1 MQNLIWVKA
10 AHAPPSQIVAMRKSF
25 RLPSPVLFLACI
37 AVLFAGFG
45 CAKKPAGPPKEVKIT
60 ANDKMK
66 FDLTAF
72 EVKPGQQVSVT
83 LTNVG
88 TSPKASM
95 GHNFILLKQ
104 NTSVQKFLD
113 EGSMHAAQNYIAPE
127 FAKDVIASTKLLGP
141 GESDT
146 ITFTAPFVPGDYVF
160 LCAFPGH
167 YASGMH
173 GIMSV
178 KQ

>member
-1 MQNLIWVKA
+1 MWIKA
-10 AHAPPSQIVAMRKSF
+10 LPFAPEQTAGMRNKFSIPSLLTILGCSAVI
-25 RLPSPVLFLACI
+25 LAS
-37 AVLFAGFG
+37 
-45 CAKKPAGPPKEVKIT
+45 CARAPQVPPKTVQIT
-60 ANDKMK
+60 ADDKMK
-66 FDLTAF
+66 YSLTAF

-95 GHNFILLKQ
+95 GHNFIVLKQ
-104 NTSVQKFLD
+104 NVNVQRFLD

-127 FAKDVIASTKLLGP
+127 FAKDVIASSKLLGP

-146 ITFTAPFVPGDYVF
+146 VTFMAPFVPGQYVF

-173 GIMSV
+173 GLMTV

>member
-1 MQNLIWVKA
+1 MLALAGGALLLAISSCSKA
-10 AHAPPSQIVAMRKSF
+10 PSV
-25 RLPSPVLFLACI
+25 
-37 AVLFAGFG
+37 
-45 CAKKPAGPPKEVKIT
+45 PPKEVKIT
-60 ANDKMK
+60 ADDKMK
-66 FDLTAF
+66 YDLTAF
-72 EVKPGQQVSVT
+72 EVKAGQQVAVT

-104 NTSVQKFLD
+104 NTNVPKFLD
-113 EGSMHAAQNYIAPE
+113 DGSMHAAQDYIAPE
-127 FAKDVIASTKLLGP
+127 FVKDVIANTKLLGP

-146 ITFTAPFVPGDYVF
+146 VTFTAPYIPGDYVF

-173 GIMSV
+173 GIMTV
-178 KQ
+178 KR

>member
-1 MQNLIWVKA
+1 MRDKFTRSLIVLACGAMLFSVAGCSK
-10 AHAPPSQIVAMRKSF
+10 APPV
-25 RLPSPVLFLACI
+25 
-37 AVLFAGFG
+37 
-45 CAKKPAGPPKEVKIT
+45 PPKTVQID

-66 FDLTAF
+66 YDLTAF
-72 EVKPGQQVSVT
+72 EVKPGQQVKVT
-83 LTNVG
+83 LTNKG
-88 TSPKASM
+88 TAPKASM

-104 NTSVQKFLD
+104 NTNVQKFLD
-113 EGSMHAAQNYIAPE
+113 DGSMHAAQDYIATE
-127 FAKDVIASTKLLGP
+127 FAKDVIANTKLLGP

-173 GIMSV
+173 GLMTV
-178 KQ
+178 KP

>member
-1 MQNLIWVKA
+1 
-10 AHAPPSQIVAMRKSF
+10 MRKKFTATFSI
-25 RLPSPVLFLACI
+25 LA
-37 AVLFAGFG
+37 LG
-45 CAKKPAGPPKEVKIT
+45 CSALLLSISGCSKAPEAPPKEIKIT

-66 FDLTAF
+66 YDLTAF
-72 EVKPGQQVSVT
+72 EVKPGQKVSVT

-88 TSPKASM
+88 TAPKASM

-104 NTSVQKFLD
+104 NTNVQKFLD
-113 EGSMHAAQNYIAPE
+113 DGSMHASQDYIASE
-127 FAKDVIASTKLLGP
+127 FAKDVIAHTKLMGP

-146 ITFTAPFVPGDYVF
+146 ITFTAPYIPGDYVF

-167 YASGMH
+167 YAAGMH
-173 GIMSV
+173 GLMTV

>member
-1 MQNLIWVKA
+1 
-10 AHAPPSQIVAMRKSF
+10 MRKLF
-25 RLPSPVLFLACI
+25 RSPSPTLALACV
-37 AVLFAGFG
+37 ALLFAGFG

-72 EVKPGQQVSVT
+72 EVKPGQQVTVT

-104 NTSVQKFLD
+104 NTNVQRFLD
-113 EGSMHAAQNYIAPE
+113 EGSMHAAQDYIAPE
-127 FAKDVIASTKLLGP
+127 FANSVIAHTKLLGP

-167 YASGMH
+167 YANGMH
-173 GIMSV
+173 GIMTV
-178 KQ
+178 KP

>member
-1 MQNLIWVKA
+1 MWIKA
-10 AHAPPSQIVAMRKSF
+10 LGFARAQTAAMRNKFSI
-25 RLPSPVLFLACI
+25 PSLLTVL
-37 AVLFAGFG
+37 G
-45 CAKKPAGPPKEVKIT
+45 CSALLLSSCGRAPQGPPKTVQIT
-60 ANDKMK
+60 ADDKMK
-66 FDLTAF
+66 YSLTAF

-95 GHNFILLKQ
+95 GHNCIVLKQ
-104 NTSVQKFLD
+104 NTNVPKFLD

-146 ITFTAPFVPGDYVF
+146 VTFTAPFVPGDYVF
-160 LCAFPGH
+160 ICAFPGH

-173 GIMSV
+173 GLMTV

>member
-1 MQNLIWVKA
+1 MWIKA
-10 AHAPPSQIVAMRKSF
+10 PSFAPEQSAGMRNKFSIPSLLTI
-25 RLPSPVLFLACI
+25 I
-37 AVLFAGFG
+37 G
-45 CAKKPAGPPKEVKIT
+45 CSVVILSSCARAPQLPPKVIQIT
-60 ANDKMK
+60 ADDKMK
-66 FDLTAF
+66 FSVTAF

-95 GHNFILLKQ
+95 GHNVIVLKQ
-104 NTSVQKFLD
+104 NVNVQRFLD
-113 EGSMHAAQNYIAPE
+113 EGSMHAAQDYIAPE

-146 ITFTAPFVPGDYVF
+146 VTFMAPFVPGQYVF

-173 GIMSV
+173 GLMTV
-178 KQ
+178 KP

>member
-1 MQNLIWVKA
+1 MWIKA
-10 AHAPPSQIVAMRKSF
+10 LGFARGQTAAMRNKFSI
-25 RLPSPVLFLACI
+25 PSLLTILGCSALLLASCSRT
-37 AVLFAGFG
+37 
-45 CAKKPAGPPKEVKIT
+45 PQGPPKTVQIT
-60 ANDKMK
+60 ADDKMK
-66 FDLTAF
+66 FSLTAF

-95 GHNFILLKQ
+95 GHNFIVLKQ
-104 NTSVQKFLD
+104 NTNVPKFLD

-146 ITFTAPFVPGDYVF
+146 VTFTAPFVPGDYVF
-160 LCAFPGH
+160 ICAFPGH

-173 GIMSV
+173 GLMSV

>member
-1 MQNLIWVKA
+1 MWIKA
-10 AHAPPSQIVAMRKSF
+10 LGFARGQTAAMRNKFSI
-25 RLPSPVLFLACI
+25 PSLLTILGCSALLLASCSRT
-37 AVLFAGFG
+37 
-45 CAKKPAGPPKEVKIT
+45 PQGPPKTVQIT
-60 ANDKMK
+60 ADDKMK
-66 FDLTAF
+66 YSLTAF

-95 GHNFILLKQ
+95 GHNFIVLKQ
-104 NTSVQKFLD
+104 NTNVPKFLD

-146 ITFTAPFVPGDYVF
+146 VTFTAPFVPGDYVF
-160 LCAFPGH
+160 ICAFPGH

-173 GIMSV
+173 GLMTV

>member
-1 MQNLIWVKA
+1 MRNKFSIPLSILGLGCSA
-10 AHAPPSQIVAMRKSF
+10 LLFSIAGCSHAPEA
-25 RLPSPVLFLACI
+25 
-37 AVLFAGFG
+37 
-45 CAKKPAGPPKEVKIT
+45 PPKEVKIT

-66 FDLTAF
+66 YDLTAF
-72 EVKPGQQVSVT
+72 EVKPGQKVSVI

-104 NTSVQKFLD
+104 NTNVQKFLD
-113 EGSMHAAQNYIAPE
+113 DGSMHASQDYIAPE
-127 FAKDVIASTKLLGP
+127 FAKDVIANTKLLGP

-173 GIMSV
+173 GLMTV
-178 KQ
+178 KP